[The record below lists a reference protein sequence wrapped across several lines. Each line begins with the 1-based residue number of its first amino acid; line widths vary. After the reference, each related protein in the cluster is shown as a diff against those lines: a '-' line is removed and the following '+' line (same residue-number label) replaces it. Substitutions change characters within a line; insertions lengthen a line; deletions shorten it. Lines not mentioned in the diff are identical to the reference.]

1 MIDRRLVRIR
11 VFLDLYSFL
20 LSNQDCENQ
29 KIENLTDKLKFSLN
43 TLNTLYYF
51 FLFLIVSVFH
61 NVGSYSL
68 KSKLKFKKSD
78 HSNLLER
85 MAANKVVL
93 YLDKVFFK
101 KIKFDLSQK
110 EEMSH
115 IVDDIFREILKNY
128 SNDLLEKSSN
138 NLEGDAIFL
147 LSLFKKYFLGS
158 EKLFVYLNNN
168 NIYCDTDLDYV
179 IKHVNKSINNFPN
192 NKSFDFQYVNQK
204 DSEFGLNLINSY
216 GLLNNKNQDIIK
228 NYSNNWDVN
237 RIALLDRILIKLAL
251 SEIFDFKEIPYK
263 VSINEYIE
271 ISKQFSTKKSHGFIN
286 GILDKVVHD
295 FKIND

>member
-20 LSNQDCENQ
+20 LSNQGSENQ
-29 KIENLTDKLKFSLN
+29 KIENLKDKLKFSLN
-43 TLNTLYYF
+43 SLNTLYYF
-51 FLFLIVSVFH
+51 FLFLIVSTFN
-61 NVGSYSL
+61 NVDSYSL
-68 KSKLKFKKSD
+68 KSKLKFNKSD

-85 MAANKVVL
+85 MAANKVVM

-101 KIKFDLSQK
+101 KIKFDLSKK
-110 EEMSH
+110 EDISH
-115 IVDDIFREILKNY
+115 IVDDIFRDILKNY
-128 SNDLLEKSSN
+128 SNDLLEKSSSD
-138 NLEGDAIFL
+138 LEGDASFL
-147 LSLFKKYFLGS
+147 LLLFKKYFLGS
-158 EKLFVYLNNN
+158 EKLFIYLNDN
-168 NIYCDTDLDYV
+168 NIYCDTDLEYV
-179 IKHVNKSINNFPN
+179 IKHVKKSISNFPN
-192 NKSFDFQYVNQK
+192 NKSFDFKYVNQK

-216 GLLNNKNQDIIK
+216 GCLNNKNQDIIK
-228 NYSNNWDVN
+228 KYSNNWDVN
-237 RIALLDRILIKLAL
+237 RIALLDMILIKLAL

>member
-29 KIENLTDKLKFSLN
+29 KIESLADKLKFSLN
-43 TLNTLYYF
+43 NLNNLYYF
-51 FLFLIVSVFH
+51 FLFLIVSTFN

-68 KSKLKFKKSD
+68 KSKLKFNKSD
-78 HSNLLER
+78 HSVLLER
-85 MAANKVVL
+85 MASNKVVL

-101 KIKFDLSQK
+101 KIKFDLSEK
-110 EEMSH
+110 EDISH
-115 IVDDIFREILKNY
+115 IVDDIFKDILKNY
-128 SNDLLEKSSN
+128 SNDLLDKSSSS
-138 NLEGDAIFL
+138 LKGDASFL
-147 LSLFKKYFLGS
+147 LLLFKKYFLGS
-158 EKLFVYLNNN
+158 EKLFIYLNNN

-179 IKHVNKSINNFPN
+179 IKHVNKSINDFPN
-192 NKSFDFQYVNQK
+192 DNSFDFQYVNKK

-216 GLLNNKNQDIIK
+216 GFLNNKNQDIIK
-228 NYSNNWDVN
+228 KYSNNWDIN

-251 SEIFDFKEIPYK
+251 SEILDFTEIPYR

-271 ISKQFSTKKSHGFIN
+271 ISKQFSTKKSHVFIN